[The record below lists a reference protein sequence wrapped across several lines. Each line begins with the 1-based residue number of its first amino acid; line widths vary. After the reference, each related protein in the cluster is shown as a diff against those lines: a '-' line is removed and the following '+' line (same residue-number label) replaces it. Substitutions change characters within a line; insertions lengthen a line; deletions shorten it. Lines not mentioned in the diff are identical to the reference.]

1 MKRPQSRRKLRLAIV
16 LVIMM
21 DTLRR
26 LLGGEITPIDA
37 WLLVIEVLVLAFIIF
52 DSAWDKIDRFR
63 RWSRKRQ
70 DIRDFMKELDL
81 LTVEEKAELVKWV
94 ESGGNPTTLE
104 ARLDLYRKLPRA
116 IRRDNFMGTIS
127 EPYKPVL
134 EKWAR
139 EQGRNS

>member
-52 DSAWDKIDRFR
+52 DSAWDKIDRLGHNPDA
-63 RWSRKRQ
+63 S
-70 DIRDFMKELDL
+70 IR
-81 LTVEEKAELVKWV
+81 
-94 ESGGNPTTLE
+94 
-104 ARLDLYRKLPRA
+104 
-116 IRRDNFMGTIS
+116 
-127 EPYKPVL
+127 
-134 EKWAR
+134 
-139 EQGRNS
+139 

>member
-1 MKRPQSRRKLRLAIV
+1 
-16 LVIMM
+16 MM